1 VRWSRAGKLFARAFP
16 AALLVLFATVTAT
29 ADEPSAKEHELKA
42 AYIYNFA
49 KFTTWPSASF
59 ATPDAKLVVGI
70 VGSEQ
75 VAAALASQ
83 VKSRTVSGHSIEVRS
98 LAANQ
103 NIADLHILY
112 TANDV
117 SLVSLRQAFVTPG
130 LLTIGDTERF
140 AADGGIIRFVI
151 LEDHLQFEINSGAA
165 KRADLTLS
173 SQLLMLAR
181 TVTR

>member
-1 VRWSRAGKLFARAFP
+1 VRWSHARKAFACTFA
-16 AALLVLFATVTAT
+16 AALLVLVTAMT
-29 ADEPSAKEHELKA
+29 AAADEPSAKEHELKA

-49 KFTTWPSASF
+49 KFTTWPAASF
-59 ATPDAKLVVGI
+59 SSPDAQLIVGI
-70 VGSEQ
+70 AGSEQ

-83 VKSRTVSGHSIEVRS
+83 VKSRTVGGHSIEVRS

-103 NIADLHILY
+103 SIADLHILY
-112 TANDV
+112 AADDA
-117 SLVSLRQAFVTPG
+117 SLVSLRQAFATPG

-151 LEDHLQFEINSGAA
+151 HGNRLQFEIDSGAA

-181 TVTR
+181 TVSK